1 MHPLPVRLGLP
12 AKAERYIGHER
23 FGHGRIDLTAIES
36 RAHRF
41 EIGARNSR
49 GTAILHG
56 WLQGTFQCA
65 AKITQRGQP
74 MLRCFL
80 PNMVEMHKKLK
91 RVLTGQFRRQII
103 EQIQHFGLHKKILIM
118 IHCNCSLLQCDH
130 AKTWLRSRKGN
141 AISQP
146 GHDRGFF
153 LTSGAIFT
161 ISAGNE
167 CGAGLRRSFYFSFC
181 LKECTMAKPANV
193 KIKLVSTADTGF
205 FYVTRKNPRN
215 LTEKM
220 VQRKYDPVVR
230 KHVEFKEAKI
240 K

>member
-1 MHPLPVRLGLP
+1 
-12 AKAERYIGHER
+12 
-23 FGHGRIDLTAIES
+23 
-36 RAHRF
+36 
-41 EIGARNSR
+41 
-49 GTAILHG
+49 
-56 WLQGTFQCA
+56 
-65 AKITQRGQP
+65 
-74 MLRCFL
+74 
-80 PNMVEMHKKLK
+80 
-91 RVLTGQFRRQII
+91 
-103 EQIQHFGLHKKILIM
+103 
-118 IHCNCSLLQCDH
+118 
-130 AKTWLRSRKGN
+130 
-141 AISQP
+141 
-146 GHDRGFF
+146 
-153 LTSGAIFT
+153 LTSGGIFT
-161 ISAGNE
+161 ISAENE